1 MFYSTVRHNQNQ
13 HSQLL
18 IEIEKYKKKALK
30 ILSPIKETDDN
41 TKAEKNF
48 LFNAKRSKASR
59 LLPEYYLIFFLFS
72 DLLEFENLGKF
83 EKIAWSFPIDYNGK
97 AFLVEYRKFGVG
109 IFIQDEENDQED
121 ALEISKK
128 ISGAV
133 KSIRPFYDNIA
144 EQAVNN
150 SEFSVKNN
158 NRQLFDRF
166 DFLLKLYKDE
176 YQKFLDNQGK
186 TEKTVS
192 KSEFGT
198 STIYKSLDYEFKQ
211 RSNWLAISCIE
222 AFYSWTEHLFIHLAI
237 VGQGLSEGEKVS
249 ELIGAEWKT
258 KFKTAIPIDSS
269 KTVSDF
275 YNELITVRN
284 QLRNFVAHGAFGK
297 DGNAFSFHSNTG
309 AVPVLMNHKRKRNK
323 FSLNGYLTFEEQT
336 VIELIEEFIKFL
348 WSGDTAPA
356 MHYTQECGLPTILPY
371 AANGTYGAACD
382 SMEFM
387 EEFAKKIMWDFDNAA
402 NMDW

>member
-1 MFYSTVRHNQNQ
+1 MT
-13 HSQLL
+13 
-18 IEIEKYKKKALK
+18 EIEKYKEKALK
-30 ILSPIKETDDN
+30 ILSPIKAADDD

-72 DLLEFENLGKF
+72 DLLDFKNLGRF
-83 EKIAWSFPIDYNGK
+83 EKIAWSFPIDYKGK
-97 AFLVEYRKFGVG
+97 AFLIEHRKFGIG
-109 IFIQDEENDQED
+109 IFIQGDEKDEED

-133 KSIRPFYDNIA
+133 KSIRPFYDHIA

-150 SEFSVKNN
+150 SEFSVENN
-158 NRQLFDRF
+158 NRQLFNRF

-176 YQKFLDNQGK
+176 YQKFLDNKGK
-186 TEKTVS
+186 TEKKVNGAS
-192 KSEFGT
+192 T
-198 STIYKSLDYEFKQ
+198 SYRSLDYEFKQ
-211 RSNWLAISCIE
+211 RANWLAISCIE
-222 AFYSWTEHLFIHLAI
+222 AFFSWTEHLFIHLAI
-237 VGQGLSEGEKVS
+237 VGQGLSDGKKVS

-269 KTVSDF
+269 KTASDF

-297 DGNAFSFHSNTG
+297 DGNAFSFHSKTG
-309 AVPVLMNHKRKRNK
+309 SVPVLMNHKKKKNK
-323 FSLNGYLTFEEQT
+323 FSLHGYLTFKEQT

-348 WSGDTAPA
+348 WSGKTAPA
-356 MHYTQECGLPTILPY
+356 MYYTQECELPTILPY
-371 AANGTYGAACD
+371 AENGTYGAASE

-387 EEFAKKIMWDFDNAA
+387 KEFAEKIMWDFDNAA